1 MINPS
6 RPLLKQSQNSSSSLP
21 KKGPSPVASVHRSS
35 VNLISDR
42 YSNSTSEL
50 SLSEKLQST
59 SSIRDQ
65 VLKRPISLII
75 LSKYFTD
82 LCLNISSRGF
92 IDQSLLKKVD
102 TMKEVLKDCLAAI
115 PDMKLEAYVLMSS
128 SLKEIQ
134 SIRDS
139 KDSKA
144 PDSLSSLTSKLGNIA
159 LMIEEN
165 RLRNR
170 IERSPVAN
178 NEEELVSD
186 EPEDMGKELE
196 VRVSRV
202 TARVLN
208 IWKKIICPQK
218 EAEIICYCFLLFY
231 NEIDRNIKVPP
242 EINSNFDKPTDVM
255 RHYLSNPGYV
265 VTILRHTKDYIDK
278 ELISVPVIR
287 RIFGFLEKVTIER
300 VRQTDKTLTGFVLY
314 ELIFYAAMYYSF
326 YYKKKYGLDLFDKK
340 VNWKKVKSQK
350 NYERLNSEKS
360 LQEAEADTL
369 DDVLAEETK
378 RPATTDKS
386 KRSSSQQV
394 VRAARGASPEKLRKN
409 ELFVLKEKL
418 KNKKQKGD
426 KGKGANK
433 SKVKSKNTNKNLNKD
448 RSLSP

>member
-1 MINPS
+1 MINS
-6 RPLLKQSQNSSSSLP
+6 SKSSSKLNLSSSTSLP
-21 KKGPSPVASVHRSS
+21 KKGPSPLASVHRSS
-35 VNLISDR
+35 INLTSER
-42 YSNSTSEL
+42 NSTQTTEL

-65 VLKRPISLII
+65 ILKRPISLII

-82 LCLNISSRGF
+82 LCLSLSSKGF
-92 IDQSLLKKVD
+92 IDQALLKKVE
-102 TMKEVLKDCLAAI
+102 TMKEVLKDCLSAI

-144 PDSLSSLTSKLGNIA
+144 QDSLSSLTSKLGNIA

-170 IERSPVAN
+170 VDRSPAADD
-178 NEEELVSD
+178 EELVSD
-186 EPEDMGKELE
+186 EPEDLGKELE

-202 TARVLN
+202 SARVLN
-208 IWKKIICPQK
+208 IWKKIVCPQK
-218 EAEIICYCFLLFY
+218 EAEVICYCFLLFY

-242 EINSNFDKPTDVM
+242 EIKSNFDKPTDVM
-255 RHYLSNPGYV
+255 RNYLSNPGYV

-350 NYERLNSEKS
+350 NYERLNSENS
-360 LQEAEADTL
+360 LQGAEAETL
-369 DDVLAEETK
+369 DEVFVEESK
-378 RPATTDKS
+378 RAATSDKS

-394 VRAARGASPEKLRKN
+394 IKAARGASPEKLKKK
-409 ELFVLKEKL
+409 ELFVLKEKI
-418 KNKKQKGD
+418 KKKKQKVD
-426 KGKGANK
+426 KGKGLGNK
-433 SKVKSKNTNKNLNKD
+433 SKVKSKNTNKNLNQD